1 MNQGG
6 KMSESEPRRSS
17 PAPVTLTD
25 RVRAVTGGIISRAGM
40 AVHKLGVH
48 PDTITIVG
56 LIVVAIGALFIAVG
70 QFQVGGVLLLL
81 SLPLD
86 ALDGAVARAMQRS
99 DRRGAVLDST
109 LDRYADGLIFGAL
122 VYYFG
127 VTGQPGYI
135 LLTMAALIGT
145 FVVSYVR
152 ARAGEAD
159 LSVKIGLFSRFERV
173 IVLLVMFLV
182 PPLLIVGLW
191 ILALGTNITGVQRL
205 IYVYQHLDRGN

>member
-1 MNQGG
+1 MDH
-6 KMSESEPRRSS
+6 
-17 PAPVTLTD
+17 PVTLTD
-25 RVRAVTGGIISRAGM
+25 RARALTSGIINRTGQ
-40 AVHKLGVH
+40 AVHRMGIH

-56 LIVVAIGALFIAVG
+56 LVVVAIGAFFIARG
-70 QFQVGGVLLLL
+70 QFQIGGILLLL

-86 ALDGAVARAMQRS
+86 ALDGAVARAMQRK

-109 LDRYADGLIFGAL
+109 LDRYADGFIFGGLA
-122 VYYFG
+122 YYFAS
-127 VTGQPGYI
+127 VLQPENL

-173 IVLLVMFLV
+173 IVLLLMLLI
-182 PPLLIVGLW
+182 PTLLIVGLW
-191 ILALGTNITGVQRL
+191 VLAIGTNLTGLQRL
-205 IYVYQHLDRGN
+205 WYVYQHLDREA